1 METLLR
7 SLRMPA
13 RSDVNPSKGNR
24 GRNESKPD
32 QPAASP
38 CHPRGIYRPV
48 WEDSSVS
55 SCFFLLHFTCPT
67 PTNLFSLLSCLG
79 LIELKSPVES
89 WREKKISRYGP
100 CAPPDLQPVSRRPLN
115 SLGSEAERRLV
126 CQAPFSPLFSATHKF
141 VYLAS
146 VFTFST

>member
-1 METLLR
+1 MKASQTNLLR
-7 SLRMPA
+7 HLVTP
-13 RSDVNPSKGNR
+13 
-24 GRNESKPD
+24 E
-32 QPAASP
+32 ASIGLFGKTP
-38 CHPRGIYRPV
+38 QSPLV
-48 WEDSSVS
+48 
-55 SCFFLLHFTCPT
+55 FFLLHFTCPT
-67 PTNLFSLLSCLG
+67 PTNLFSLLSCLD